1 MIRKQFWYFVSIISL
16 FFILDA
22 KQKCLNHSHKKRKDS
37 LENSL
42 DPVLFAAELEF
53 PKILVPRLPRNTSN
67 VNIECAGKSKQL
79 YYLCDQ
85 PLGAQIYFNFIIL
98 MLSYFN

>member
-16 FFILDA
+16 FILDA
-22 KQKCLNHSHKKRKDS
+22 KQKGLNHSHKKRKDG

-42 DPVLFAAELEF
+42 DPILFAAELEF

-67 VNIECAGKSKQL
+67 VNIECAGKSKQP

-85 PLGAQIYFNFIIL
+85 LLGAQIYFNFIIL